1 MAWLKSLVTHK
12 RRTIRDT
19 RISGTQTVEPRHIVR
34 KECFLRVRRVGIRE
48 TAVSLELDRL
58 LKLGV
63 PCNGVHVTEGGVSGT
78 FDFSPSRGQRGR
90 CSAHIETRAW
100 GDRDKAFAL
109 QHLSKINAPDALSP
123 RLQSTGVLVQY
134 RLTQSRAPA
143 DDTQQT

>member
-19 RISGTQTVEPRHIVR
+19 RMSGTQTVEPRHIVR

-48 TAVSLELDRL
+48 TAVSLELNRL

-90 CSAHIETRAW
+90 CSAHFETRAW
-100 GDRDKAFAL
+100 GERDKAFAL
-109 QHLSKINAPDALSP
+109 
-123 RLQSTGVLVQY
+123 
-134 RLTQSRAPA
+134 
-143 DDTQQT
+143 